1 MSTATPPPAPD
12 IEAGV
17 PPPGHRELRRARR
30 AVAAVFF
37 ANGAG
42 FASWVPHIPM
52 VQSALGLSPS
62 VLGAALLAM
71 GGGALVG
78 IPLSGRATARLGS
91 RRVVAAAAA
100 VFFAALPLPLVAP
113 SLATFGVALF
123 VLGCGN
129 GALDV
134 SMNAQAVAV
143 ERRWPRPIMSS
154 FHAMWSLGGLVGAVV
169 TAIALGA
176 GVPPRLHL
184 VVAALALGASAAAA
198 LGSLLPPIADTASAE
213 PHFARPTRAVLG
225 LGLVAFLGL
234 LTEGSVSDWSA
245 VYLHHTL
252 GTTSAVAALGFAG
265 FALTMAAG
273 RFAGDALVARM
284 GDAEVVRRFTGG
296 AAVVLGLALAVATPW
311 AAIVGFAAVGVGVA
325 NLIPII
331 FRAASRLRGVAPSE
345 GIAAVGT
352 FGYVG
357 FLSGPP
363 LIGLVAELLTLPVA
377 LGLVVAALVWIAIAA
392 SKHEGTLSPRPSRR
406 NRAVQRAH
414 G

>member
-1 MSTATPPPAPD
+1 MATPPPAPD
-12 IEAGV
+12 IQAGV
-17 PPPGHRELRRARR
+17 SPDLRRARR
-30 AVAAVFF
+30 AVAVVFF

-52 VQSALGLSPS
+52 VQAGLGLSPG

-91 RRVVAAAAA
+91 RRVVAVTAAC
-100 VFFAALPLPLVAP
+100 FFAALPLPLVAP
-113 SLATFGVALF
+113 SLATFVAALF
-123 VLGCGN
+123 VLGFGN

-134 SMNAQAVAV
+134 SMNAQAAAV

-154 FHAMWSLGGLVGAVV
+154 FHAMWSLGGLVGAGIA
-169 TAIALGA
+169 AIALEA
-176 GVPPRLHL
+176 GVAPRPHL
-184 VVAALALGASAAAA
+184 VVATLVLGASAVAA
-198 LGSLLPPIADTASAE
+198 LGSLLPPAADGATDE

-234 LTEGSVSDWSA
+234 LTEGAMGDWSA
-245 VYLHHTL
+245 VYLRHTL
-252 GTTSAVAALGFAG
+252 GATSAVAALGFAA
-265 FALTMAAG
+265 FSLTMAAC

-284 GDAEVVRRFTGG
+284 GDAAVVRRFTGG
-296 AAVVLGLALAVATPW
+296 AALVLGLALAVATPW

-325 NLIPII
+325 NLIPIV

-363 LIGLVAELLTLPVA
+363 LIGLAAEWLGLPVA
-377 LGLVVAALVWIAIAA
+377 LGLAVVALGWIAV
-392 SKHEGTLSPRPSRR
+392 SSEGTLSPRPSR
-406 NRAVQRAH
+406 QSPDGAH
-414 G
+414 APAR

>member
-1 MSTATPPPAPD
+1 VSPTRPAAAGIEPGMSPS
-12 IEAGV
+12 
-17 PPPGHRELRRARR
+17 LRRSRL
-30 AVAAVFF
+30 AVGAVFF

-52 VQSALGLSPS
+52 VQAALGLSPS

-91 RRVVAAAAA
+91 RRVVAVTAAG
-100 VFFAALPLPLVAP
+100 FFATLPLPLVAP
-113 SLATFGVALF
+113 SLATFVAALF
-123 VLGCGN
+123 VLGCSN

-134 SMNAQAVAV
+134 SMNAQAAAV

-154 FHAMWSLGGLVGAVV
+154 FHAMWSLGGLVGAGVA
-169 TAIALGA
+169 AIALEA
-176 GVPPRLHL
+176 GVAPRLHL
-184 VVAALALGASAAAA
+184 VVATLVLGASAAAA
-198 LGSLLPPIADTASAE
+198 LGSLLPPAADTAAAE

-234 LTEGSVSDWSA
+234 LTEGAMGDWSA

-252 GTTSAVAALGFAG
+252 GATSAVAALGFAA
-265 FALTMAAG
+265 FSLTMAAG
-273 RFAGDALVARM
+273 RFAGDALVARL

-296 AAVVLGLALAVATPW
+296 AALVLGLALAVGTPW
-311 AAIVGFAAVGVGVA
+311 AAIAGFAAVGFGVA
-325 NLIPII
+325 NLIPIV

-363 LIGLVAELLTLPVA
+363 LIGFAAEWLGLPVA
-377 LGLVVAALVWIAIAA
+377 LGLVVVALGSIAIAA
-392 SKHEGTLSPRPSRR
+392 RVTDTGTTRPALYQQTDASGRV
-406 NRAVQRAH
+406 AVDD
-414 G
+414 

>member
-1 MSTATPPPAPD
+1 MPPA
-12 IEAGV
+12 
-17 PPPGHRELRRARR
+17 GHRELRRARR
-30 AVAAVFF
+30 AVATVFF

-52 VQSALGLSPS
+52 VQAGLGLSPG

-78 IPLSGRATARLGS
+78 IPLSGRATAQLGS
-91 RRVVAAAAA
+91 RRVVAVTAAC
-100 VFFAALPLPLVAP
+100 FFAALPFPLLAP
-113 SLATFGVALF
+113 SLATFVAALL
-123 VLGCGN
+123 VLGCSN

-134 SMNAQAVAV
+134 SMNAQAAAV

-154 FHAMWSLGGLVGAVV
+154 FHAMWSLGGLVGAGVA
-169 TAIALGA
+169 AIALEA
-176 GVPPRLHL
+176 GVAPRLHL
-184 VVAALALGASAAAA
+184 VAATLVLGGSAVAALGA
-198 LGSLLPPIADTASAE
+198 LLPPAADGAAGE

-225 LGLVAFLGL
+225 LGFVAFLGL
-234 LTEGSVSDWSA
+234 LTEGAMGDWSA

-252 GTTSAVAALGFAG
+252 GATSAVAALGFAA
-265 FALTMAAG
+265 FSLTMAAG

-296 AAVVLGLALAVATPW
+296 AALVLGLALAVATPW

-325 NLIPII
+325 NLIPIV
-331 FRAASRLRGVAPSE
+331 FRAASQLRGVAPSE

-363 LIGLVAELLTLPVA
+363 LIGIAAEWLTLPVA
-377 LGLVVAALVWIAIAA
+377 LGLVVAALGWIAIAA
-392 SKHEGTLSPRPSRR
+392 RVTDTSPPRPALHQQTDSSRCV
-406 NRAVQRAH
+406 AVDD
-414 G
+414 

>member
-1 MSTATPPPAPD
+1 VTTATPPPAPD
-12 IEAGV
+12 IEPGV
-17 PPPGHRELRRARR
+17 PPALRRARI

-52 VQSALGLSPS
+52 VQAELGLSPS

-91 RRVVAAAAA
+91 RRVVAVTAAC
-100 VFFAALPLPLVAP
+100 FFAALPLPLFAP
-113 SLATFGVALF
+113 GIATFAAALL
-123 VLGCGN
+123 VLGCSN

-134 SMNAQAVAV
+134 SMNAQAAAV
-143 ERRWPRPIMSS
+143 ERGWHRPIMSS
-154 FHAMWSLGGLVGAVV
+154 FHAMWSLGGLVGASVA
-169 TAIALGA
+169 AIALEA
-176 GVPPRLHL
+176 GVAPRLHL
-184 VVAALALGASAAAA
+184 VVATCVLGGSAATA
-198 LGSLLPPIADTASAE
+198 LGSLLPPAADGAAGE

-234 LTEGSVSDWSA
+234 LTEGAMGDWSA

-252 GTTSAVAALGFAG
+252 GATSAVAALGFAA
-265 FALTMAAG
+265 FSLTMAAG
-273 RFAGDALVARM
+273 RFAGDALVARL

-296 AAVVLGLALAVATPW
+296 AALVLGLALAVATPW

-325 NLIPII
+325 NLIPIV

-363 LIGLVAELLTLPVA
+363 LIGVAAEWLTLPVA
-377 LGLVVAALVWIAIAA
+377 LGLVVAALGWIAIAA
-392 SKHEGTLSPRPSRR
+392 GVTDTGPVLRQQTDSSRCV
-406 NRAVQRAH
+406 AVDD
-414 G
+414 